1 MIDAIVTQVGFQNGE
16 FRIPRRKLK
25 GFAILVEK
33 DVVHQFI
40 PPSMTPQ
47 GQRFPFSK
55 DSARD
60 LE

>member
-1 MIDAIVTQVGFQNGE
+1 MTHVGFLNGK

-25 GFAILVEK
+25 GFAIFVEK
-33 DVVHQFI
+33 HIVHQLI
-40 PPSMTPQ
+40 LPCMTPQ
-47 GQRFPFSK
+47 SQRFSFSE